1 MPTVE
6 ELNKKR
12 QELAAKDK
20 LLAQQIKKIE
30 GIETAKERKLRAHKL
45 ARVGAFL
52 VGDNYKMLYDLMGGK
67 EKGKEPESMVR
78 LKTKIQEFIDK
89 LDKNTG
95 VVLKEDTAIKKQ
107 FSWENK

>member
-30 GIETAKERKLRAHKL
+30 GIETAKERKLRAHKM

-52 VGDNYKMLYDLMGGK
+52 AGDNYKKLYDLMGGK
-67 EKGKEPESMVR
+67 ETGKEPESMVQ
-78 LKTKIQEFIDK
+78 LKTIIKEFVSK
-89 LDKNTG
+89 LEENPKE
-95 VVLKEDTAIKKQ
+95 VVKDEPDTKKL
-107 FSWENK
+107 FSFQNK